1 MAKQYHSRSYH
12 RYFENYA
19 EKEVLKPG
27 GGYEIQ
33 RVYVGNY
40 YKADLTDSENRRS
53 KLTILILYLLTLTG
67 YFAGGLLSAVSAT
80 AGVAIATMPALIA
93 VLFLAVSVFYR
104 LAAPREMEIRQY
116 RDSSQVLVWR
126 ALACAVC
133 LGLCL
138 AATAAGCFAIPGY
151 PLTKHVPSLVL
162 YALALAC
169 VVLLYLREKHTAYLT
184 LPPRQE
190 RPSESSPTRYE
201 MPE

>member
-104 LAAPREMEIRQY
+104 LAAPR
-116 RDSSQVLVWR
+116 
-126 ALACAVC
+126 
-133 LGLCL
+133 
-138 AATAAGCFAIPGY
+138 
-151 PLTKHVPSLVL
+151 K
-162 YALALAC
+162 
-169 VVLLYLREKHTAYLT
+169 
-184 LPPRQE
+184 
-190 RPSESSPTRYE
+190 
-201 MPE
+201 

>member
-67 YFAGGLLSAVSAT
+67 YFAL
-80 AGVAIATMPALIA
+80 AGFCRQSVPQPA
-93 VLFLAVSVFYR
+93 S
-104 LAAPREMEIRQY
+104 P
-116 RDSSQVLVWR
+116 
-126 ALACAVC
+126 
-133 LGLCL
+133 
-138 AATAAGCFAIPGY
+138 
-151 PLTKHVPSLVL
+151 
-162 YALALAC
+162 
-169 VVLLYLREKHTAYLT
+169 
-184 LPPRQE
+184 LPPC
-190 RPSESSPTRYE
+190 RP
-201 MPE
+201 

>member
-27 GGYEIQ
+27 GGYEIR

-40 YKADLTDSENRRS
+40 YKADLTDSENRRN
-53 KLTILILYLLTLTG
+53 KLAIFILCLFTLTG

-80 AGVAIATMPALIA
+80 AVVAIATMPALIA
-93 VLFLAVSVFYR
+93 DLFLAVSVFYR
-104 LAAPREMEIRQY
+104 LVAPREMEIRQY
-116 RDSSQVLVWR
+116 RDSSQVLVRR
-126 ALACAVC
+126 ALVSAVC

-138 AATAAGCFAIPGY
+138 AATAAGCLAIPGY
-151 PLTKHVPSLVL
+151 PLAKHMPSLVL
-162 YALALAC
+162 YALAFAC
-169 VVLLYLREKHTAYLT
+169 AVLIYLLEKHTAYRK

-190 RPSESSPTRYE
+190 RPSESSPIRYE

>member
-40 YKADLTDSENRRS
+40 YKTDLTDSENRRS

-116 RDSSQVLVWR
+116 RSR
-126 ALACAVC
+126 N
-133 LGLCL
+133 
-138 AATAAGCFAIPGY
+138 
-151 PLTKHVPSLVL
+151 
-162 YALALAC
+162 
-169 VVLLYLREKHTAYLT
+169 
-184 LPPRQE
+184 RQDI
-190 RPSESSPTRYE
+190 YY
-201 MPE
+201 

>member
-12 RYFENYA
+12 RYFENYV

-33 RVYVGNY
+33 HVYVGNY
-40 YKADLTDSENRRS
+40 YRADLTASENRRN
-53 KLTILILYLLTLTG
+53 KLEIFILYLLTLTG
-67 YFAGGLLSAVSAT
+67 YFTGGLLSAVSAT
-80 AGVAIATMPALIA
+80 AIVAIATMPSLIA

-104 LAAPREMEIRQY
+104 LVVPKEMEIRQY
-116 RDSSQVLVWR
+116 RDSSQVLVRR

-133 LGLCL
+133 LGLCF
-138 AATAAGCFAIPGY
+138 AATVAGCSVIPGY
-151 PLTKHVPSLVL
+151 PLAKHLASLIL

-169 VVLLYLREKHTAYLT
+169 TMMIYLLEKHTSYLT

-190 RPSESSPTRYE
+190 RPSESFPIRYE